1 MKNLTQILFLIYVL
15 YFGNLHAQTAKEE
28 MEELKRRMNILA
40 SEMERIKLGEVAI
53 KADQQMYGLSPAA
66 SKIYRVNQGL
76 SVGGYGEIIY
86 KNPSSTRE
94 NGSLATTTDSTDVL
108 RTILYIG
115 YKLDE
120 KFLVNIELEFEHAG
134 AIDGSGFAGAEFA
147 YVDYFNEPSLNF
159 RAGLLLIPMG
169 FINELHEPTV
179 FLGVN
184 RPDIES
190 KIIPTT
196 WRENGFGV
204 WGDIG
209 NFTYRSYVVNGFRGD
224 NFTAAGVRGGRQ
236 RGAEAKAKDLA
247 WVGRLD
253 FRPQDGS
260 LIGASAYIG
269 GSDHNVEGNGV
280 KASSTTQIYDLH
292 LEWKKNSFQT
302 RFLAALAKNNGV
314 ESLNAVKTVPLT
326 GNQSIGEDLR
336 GYYAEVGYDVWRG
349 IKSQALIPFIRYSSY
364 NTQHKV
370 PAGFSKNPANEITK
384 TTLGVSFLPHTNV
397 VVKAD
402 YEIEKNEAQT
412 GTDAFN
418 LGLGFNF

>member
-1 MKNLTQILFLIYVL
+1 MTRLLILLFSLLVPSL
-15 YFGNLHAQTAKEE
+15 QAQTTKAE
-28 MEELKRRMNILA
+28 MDELKRRMDILA
-40 SEMERIKLGEVAI
+40 SELERVKLGEVAV

-86 KNPSSTRE
+86 KNPSSKRE
-94 NGSLATTTDSTDVL
+94 NGTLATTDDSTDVL
-108 RTILYIG
+108 RTILYLG
-115 YKLDE
+115 YRLDE
-120 KFLVNIELEFEHAG
+120 KFLINIELEFEHAG
-134 AIDGSGFAGAEFA
+134 ANDGSGFAGAEFA
-147 YVDYFNEPSLNF
+147 YVDYLNHPSLNF

-169 FINELHEPTV
+169 FINELHEPTI
-179 FLGVN
+179 FLGVL
-184 RPDIES
+184 RPDVES

-196 WRENGFGV
+196 WRENGFGA

-209 NFTYRSYVVNGFRGD
+209 KFTYRTYLVNGFRGD

-236 RGAEAKAKDLA
+236 KGAEAKAKDLA

-253 FRPQDGS
+253 FKPNDGS
-260 LIGASAYIG
+260 LIGASAYLG
-269 GSDHNVEGNGV
+269 GSDHDVEGNGV
-280 KASSTTQIYDLH
+280 KASATTQIYDVH
-292 LEWKKNSFQT
+292 LEWKKNAIQS

-314 ESLNAVKTVPLT
+314 ESLNAVKATPLT
-326 GNQSIGEDLR
+326 GNQTIGEELR
-336 GYYAEVGYDVWRG
+336 GYYVEVGYDFWQGVKG
-349 IKSQALIPFIRYSSY
+349 QALIPFVRYSSY

-370 PAGFSKNPANEITK
+370 PVGFSKNPANEVTK
-384 TTLGVSFLPHTNV
+384 TILGVSVLPHPNV